1 MKKLYKLK
9 NYILKYPVLFWVVVL
24 TYIMSVI
31 ILTMNKREIKT
42 SYFIISY
49 VVLGVGYTIYYKL
62 YTSDKQK
69 KFTKDWLKI
78 VFTLPKKKTN
88 KNKKKQKK
96 HPEKVLHLILFLSG
110 WGAIF
115 GCLAFLTFLLKCPW
129 LLSFVFFILQL
140 VAAAMILGIYIGSKK
155 ITNIVRKIQNGVIL
169 GIAYILLDFISRN
182 FGRSF
187 VTDIISVSPEQVP
200 TITQGLYWFCFI
212 LFASAF
218 LQLIAV
224 FWLDLAK
231 NRKLSYKLPFIT
243 YFFIFISI
251 ALPYQLISFNSLN
264 LIDVSVSKTYSADTM
279 IYFKCNNKI
288 IKNVPNDTAR
298 YLKVDEQEFRAFYFE
313 KGKSNIQMT
322 TYLCNGSDYSE
333 IDIHK

>member
-1 MKKLYKLK
+1 MKKTLYKLK
-9 NYILKYPVLFWVVVL
+9 NYILKYPILFWVVAL
-24 TYIMSVI
+24 TYIVSVI
-31 ILTMNKREIKT
+31 ILTINKREADT
-42 SYFIISY
+42 TYFIISY
-49 VVLGVGYTIYYKL
+49 VALGVGYTIYYKF
-62 YTSDKQK
+62 YTSKEQK

-78 VFTLPKKKTN
+78 VFTLPKKEI
-88 KNKKKQKK
+88 NKKKQRK

-115 GCLAFLTFLLKCPW
+115 GCLAFLTFLFKFPW

-140 VAAAMILGIYIGSKK
+140 VAATMILGIYIGSKK
-155 ITNIVRKIQNGVIL
+155 IANIIGKIQNGAIL

-187 VTDIISVSPEQVP
+187 VTNTISVSPERIP

-212 LFASAF
+212 LFASFF
-218 LQLIAV
+218 LQLIAI

-243 YFFIFISI
+243 YFLVFMSI
-251 ALPYQLISFNSLN
+251 ALPSHLIVINGES
-264 LIDVSVSKTYSADTM
+264 IIKTSVATTYKADT
-279 IYFKCNNKI
+279 INYFKCNNKI

-298 YLKVDEQEFRAFYFE
+298 YLKVDELEFRAFYFE
-313 KGKSNIQMT
+313 KDKSNIQMT
-322 TYLCNGSDYSE
+322 TYLCNGSDYTKV
-333 IDIHK
+333 DIHK

>member
-1 MKKLYKLK
+1 MKKIYQLK
-9 NYILKYPVLFWVVVL
+9 DYILKYPVLFWVVVL
-24 TYIMSVI
+24 TYIVSVI
-31 ILTMNKREIKT
+31 ILTMNKREVDT
-42 SYFIISY
+42 SYFIVSY
-49 VVLGVGYTIYYKL
+49 LVLGVGYTIYYKL
-62 YTSDKQK
+62 YTSEKQK
-69 KFTKDWLKI
+69 DFTKDWLKA
-78 VFTLPKKKTN
+78 VFTLPIKKI
-88 KNKKKQKK
+88 NKKKQKK
-96 HPEKVLHLILFLSG
+96 HPEKVLHQILFLSG

-115 GCLAFLTFLLKCPW
+115 GCLAFLTFLFKFPW

-140 VAAAMILGIYIGSKK
+140 LAATMILGIYIGSKN
-155 ITNIVRKIQNGVIL
+155 ITNIIGKIQNGAIL

-187 VTDIISVSPEQVP
+187 VTDTISVSPEQIP

-212 LFASAF
+212 LFASFF
-218 LQLIAV
+218 LQLIAI

-243 YFFIFISI
+243 YFLVFMSI
-251 ALPYQLISFNSLN
+251 ALPSHLIVFNGEN
-264 LIDVSVSKTYSADTM
+264 IIKTSVATTYKADT
-279 IYFKCNNKI
+279 INYFKCNNKI

-313 KGKSNIQMT
+313 KDKSDIQMT
-322 TYLCNGSDYSE
+322 TYLCNGSDYIK